1 MTDTATLSMPN
12 LADFLRELQALPRAI
27 RERAVKGAVATAASV
42 VRKDAIARAPL
53 WLGSDK
59 ELMGMIGQRTHK
71 MQAGHPPPGTLKKAI
86 YQTRMVN
93 ECTDTLE
100 VWKVDVSKGKDK
112 RNVGKKTS
120 KFGPVQGMN
129 KDAYYAAWVEYGHFT
144 RTPKGPG
151 KRKARQL
158 AGIAAG
164 TVRWVP
170 PQPFMRPAFET
181 KKTEALNAMAEYLRR
196 EIHAATDAMRYIKA
210 TA

>member
-1 MTDTATLSMPN
+1 MTDTATLTMPN
-12 LADFLRELQALPRAI
+12 LADFLRELQQLPRVI

-42 VRKDAIARAPL
+42 VRKDAIMRAPL

-59 ELMGMIGQRTHK
+59 ELMGMVGQRAHK
-71 MQAGHPPPGTLKKAI
+71 MQVGHPPPGTLKKAI

-100 VWKVDVSKGKDK
+100 VWKVDVAKGKK
-112 RNVGKKTS
+112 ALKGGGTTNAR
-120 KFGPVQGMN
+120 
-129 KDAYYAAWVEYGHFT
+129 DAYYAAWIEYGHFT

-196 EIHAATDAMRYIKA
+196 EMHAATEAMRYIKA
-210 TA
+210 AV